1 MSGNL
6 LFANACQ
13 LDRWGP
19 DEFLVSHGGYMCD
32 YKIV

>member
-13 LDRWGP
+13 LDRLGS
-19 DEFLVSHGGYMCD
+19 DEFLGYMCD
-32 YKIV
+32 YRIV